1 MTMNTGW
8 ETFLINQQGVI
19 DGQGGVSFPQG
30 DNFAGRVIYPLTQ
43 FGVLT
48 VSGKD
53 ASPFLQGQITCN
65 VHDITPG
72 KSSLAAMCNP
82 KGRAIA
88 VFLLVKNADDFLLIM
103 PAGLLATVRNKLQM
117 YVLRSQVTLTDS
129 SEAYGLL
136 GLLNADATSQ
146 PFITD
151 TNEGVIAV
159 AMPYVVSRKLLIAPV
174 ASAMQLWTAAVE
186 QQGFSLGSTA
196 RWQCLDIYSGIPWLT
211 VETSEEYI
219 PQMLN
224 LDKLGGISF
233 TKGCYT
239 GQEIIARTHYL
250 GKAKRELFL
259 AECDVADLPLANAVI
274 VDESGQNAVGNVLV
288 AEFDQTGCKVLA
300 VLPNAENERHNL
312 SLRDYNQALI
322 HLLPFNV

>member
-1 MTMNTGW
+1 MTMNTAW
-8 ETFLINQQGVI
+8 ETFLVNQQGVI
-19 DGQGGVSFPQG
+19 DEQGGVTFPQG
-30 DNFAGRVIYPLTQ
+30 DNFADRVIYPLTC

-53 ASPFLQGQITCN
+53 AAQLLQGQITCN
-65 VHDITPG
+65 VYDITPS

-103 PAGLLATVRNKLQM
+103 PTGLLATVRNKLQM
-117 YVLRSQVTLTDS
+117 YVLRSQVTITDS
-129 SEAYGLL
+129 SEAYGIL
-136 GLLNADATSQ
+136 GVLNLDADSQ
-146 PFITD
+146 PFFTE
-151 TNEGVIAV
+151 TNDGVIAV

-174 ASAMQLWTAAVE
+174 ANALELWAAAIE
-186 QQGFSLGSTA
+186 QQGFSLGSTT
-196 RWQCLDIYSGIPWLT
+196 RWKCLDIYSGIPWLT
-211 VETSEEYI
+211 LETSEEYI

-259 AECDVADLPLANAVI
+259 AECDVTDLPLANAAI
-274 VDESGQNAVGNVLV
+274 VDESGQNAVGNVLA
-288 AEFDQTGCKVLA
+288 AEFDQTGCKILA
-300 VLPNAENERHNL
+300 VLPKSENEDQNL
-312 SLRDYNQALI
+312 SLRDYNQSLI